1 MVELECPSCHRV
13 HWTIDSDFQGKWF
26 VGESERPYE
35 ARQYNCPH
43 CASGHTGFR
52 VLRKAPPEFFLQ
64 PHSMY
69 PMSVADF
76 AFWLEIC
83 REAFPDH
90 HKLRSLGVYW
100 YPGSD
105 HEQQERLRQTCEIG
119 QVAEYRLFISNYSPD
134 DERIEVGVQRP
145 PRRSALLVRPHSHAE
160 RVLLRPPRRGG
171 GCDGTSR
178 GTARRRGAR
187 GVGAILP
194 SRQRRAC
201 AVGLGAEP
209 VTTGC
214 ARRDRRRPLSPR
226 WREVVRASIRRMTR
240 ILTIVVLLR
249 ARPRGSS
256 RASSTA

>member
-1 MVELECPSCHRV
+1 MTPPRMVELECPSCHRV
-13 HWTIDSDFQGKWF
+13 HWTIDADFHGKWI

-43 CASGHTGFR
+43 CASGHIGFR

-105 HEQQERLRQTCEIG
+105 HEQQERLRQACEIG

-134 DERIEVGVQRP
+134 DERIEVGVQRTP
-145 PRRSALLVRPHSHAE
+145 GEAHFWCDRTVTLKESYFDLPEEEVDAMAQVVARHAVEVRAAWVRFCRAATVARARWASALHL
-160 RVLLRPPRRGG
+160 
-171 GCDGTSR
+171 
-178 GTARRRGAR
+178 
-187 GVGAILP
+187 
-194 SRQRRAC
+194 
-201 AVGLGAEP
+201 
-209 VTTGC
+209 
-214 ARRDRRRPLSPR
+214 
-226 WREVVRASIRRMTR
+226 
-240 ILTIVVLLR
+240 
-249 ARPRGSS
+249 
-256 RASSTA
+256 